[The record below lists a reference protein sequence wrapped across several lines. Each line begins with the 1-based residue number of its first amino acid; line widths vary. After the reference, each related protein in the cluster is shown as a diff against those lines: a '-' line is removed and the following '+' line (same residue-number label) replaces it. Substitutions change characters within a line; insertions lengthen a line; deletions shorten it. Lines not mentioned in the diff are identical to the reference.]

1 MNARHSKKSVRWG
14 TPPEWV
20 EMACVAL
27 GGRPDLDPMS
37 EAKFNEVVR
46 ADCFFTAKEDGINKS
61 WQCKRM
67 LINPPGGL
75 VVLAWRKLVDAWCR
89 GAVLRA
95 VWFGFSV
102 EQLCVL
108 ADEPLHPMDFSLLT
122 CRKRI
127 DFLTQRLKPG
137 SRPSHGNYV
146 VGIGMPAADFERAFA
161 GRGRFNHGKHAVQL
175 ERR

>member
-1 MNARHSKKSVRWG
+1 MNARHSKKTVRWG

-20 EMACVAL
+20 EMACMAL

-37 EAKFNEVVR
+37 EPKFNEVVR
-46 ADCFFTAKEDGINKS
+46 ADRFFTKKNNS
-61 WQCKRM
+61 LNQPWQCKRM
-67 LINPPGGL
+67 VINPAGGL
-75 VVLAWRKLVDAWCR
+75 VVDAWRKLAGNWAN
-89 GAVLRA
+89 GAIKRA

-108 ADEPLHPMDFSLLT
+108 ADEPLHPMDFSVLT

-161 GRGRFNHGKHAVQL
+161 GRGRFDHGKHAVQP